1 MRSQLEALSR
11 QPKIFL
17 RAHLPNQQR
26 TSVQVI
32 PGLRLRDA
40 LSKALKRRNLT
51 CEMCEVTT
59 LNRDKSI
66 HWDTDISLIRA
77 EEVYVKVLDK
87 FPIMTHISHQV
98 CRFDRW
104 PFLLIALDFR

>member
-1 MRSQLEALSR
+1 METFSR

-26 TSVQVI
+26 TSVEVI
-32 PGLRLRDA
+32 PGLKLKDA
-40 LSKALKRRNLT
+40 LSKALARRNLT

-59 LNRDKSI
+59 LNRDNPI

-77 EEVYVKVLDK
+77 EEVYVKVTNK

-98 CRFDRW
+98 NDVF
-104 PFLLIALDFR
+104 PI